1 MAALILILGLLQM
14 AGGIVVLVTAK
25 SAIHEIL
32 ATAAFGFGVI
42 SFALAVI
49 IAKIDDATK
58 RETVATAPPENQLP
72 DVQSIPTGGWTRQV

>member
-1 MAALILILGLLQM
+1 MILGLLQM
-14 AGGIVVLVTAK
+14 AGGVFVLVTAK
-25 SAIHEIL
+25 SAVHEIL

-58 RETVATAPPENQLP
+58 KAPERRLP
-72 DVQSIPTGGWTRQV
+72 NEKQVPNEKDLPGWAQR